1 MSLPSRSVL
10 DRELVT
16 VRQRIL
22 QLGDLVTQTI
32 DDAVGAL
39 RSGDRQVAEAIIAAD
54 AHLNELRFEI
64 EEACVEITA
73 TQQPAASDLRQII
86 AAMNIVVDLE
96 RMADHAAGV
105 AKTVLRMGEGRRA
118 ELPAGLE
125 AIAELTLGMLRQ
137 VLQVYSAGDVEAAYR
152 VARMDDRIDQGYQA
166 LFRELVEDMAQDP
179 EYTTTALYL
188 LFAGHNFER
197 IADRVTNVA
206 ERVIFTASGEMHE
219 LNPEP
224 DDARIS

>member
-1 MSLPSRSVL
+1 MSLPARSVL

-16 VRQRIL
+16 IRSRIL
-22 QLGDLVTQTI
+22 QLGELVAETI
-32 DDAVGAL
+32 VKAVGAL
-39 RSGDRQVAEAIIAAD
+39 RNGDRQAAEAIIAAD
-54 AHLNELRFEI
+54 AHLNDLRFEI
-64 EEACVEITA
+64 EEACLEITA

-105 AKTVLRMGEGRRA
+105 AKTVLRMGEWRRA

-125 AIAELTLGMLRQ
+125 AIAELTLSMLRQ
-137 VLQVYSAGDVEAAYR
+137 VLQVYAAGDVEAAYQ
-152 VARMDDRIDQGYQA
+152 VARMDNRIDQGYQA
-166 LFRELVEDMAQDP
+166 LFRELLEDMARDP
-179 EYTTTALYL
+179 THTTSALYL
-188 LFAGHNFER
+188 LFAGHNLER

-206 ERVIFTASGEMHE
+206 ERVIFTTSGEMRE

>member
-1 MSLPSRSVL
+1 MN
-10 DRELVT
+10 D
-16 VRQRIL
+16 
-22 QLGDLVTQTI
+22 
-32 DDAVGAL
+32 
-39 RSGDRQVAEAIIAAD
+39 
-54 AHLNELRFEI
+54 LRFEI

-105 AKTVLRMGEGRRA
+105 AKTVLRMGDRRRA

-137 VLQVYSAGDVEAAYR
+137 VLQVYSAGDVEEAVQ

-166 LFRELVEDMAQDP
+166 LFRELLEDMARDP

-188 LFAGHNFER
+188 LFAGHNLER

>member
-1 MSLPSRSVL
+1 MSLPARSVL

-16 VRQRIL
+16 IRGRIL
-22 QLGDLVTQTI
+22 QLGDLVVETI
-32 DDAVGAL
+32 AKAVEAL
-39 RSGDRQVAEAIIAAD
+39 RNGDRQAAEAIIAAD
-54 AHLNELRFEI
+54 AHLNDLRFEI
-64 EEACVEITA
+64 EEACLEITA
-73 TQQPAASDLRQII
+73 TQQPAAGDLRQII

-105 AKTVLRMGEGRRA
+105 AKTVLRMGEQRRT

-125 AIAELTLGMLRQ
+125 AIAELTLSMLRR
-137 VLQVYSAGDVEAAYR
+137 VLQVYAAGDVEAAHQ
-152 VARMDDRIDQGYQA
+152 VARMDNRIDQGYQA
-166 LFRELVEDMAQDP
+166 LFRELLEQMARDP
-179 EYTTTALYL
+179 SRTTTALYL
-188 LFAGHNFER
+188 LFAGHNLER

>member
-16 VRQRIL
+16 IRGRIV
-22 QLGDLVTQTI
+22 QLGELVVETI
-32 DDAVGAL
+32 VKAVGAL
-39 RSGDRQVAEAIIAAD
+39 RSGDQQAAEAIIAAD
-54 AHLNELRFEI
+54 AHLNQIRFEI
-64 EEACVEITA
+64 EEACLEITA
-73 TQQPAASDLRQII
+73 TQQPAATDLRQII

-105 AKTVLRMGEGRRA
+105 AKTVLRMEAQRRA

-125 AIAELTLGMLRQ
+125 AIAELTLSMLRQ
-137 VLQVYSAGDVEAAYR
+137 VLQVYAAGDVEAAVQ
-152 VARMDDRIDQGYQA
+152 VARMDNRIDQGYQA
-166 LFRELVEDMAQDP
+166 LFRELLEEMAQDP
-179 EYTTTALYL
+179 THTTRALYL
-188 LFAGHNFER
+188 LFAGHNLER

-206 ERVIFTASGEMHE
+206 ERVIFTASGEMRE

>member
-1 MSLPSRSVL
+1 MSLPARSVL

-16 VRQRIL
+16 IRGRIL
-22 QLGDLVTQTI
+22 QLGDLVVETI
-32 DDAVGAL
+32 AKAVEAL
-39 RSGDRQVAEAIIAAD
+39 RNGDRQAAEAIIAAD
-54 AHLNELRFEI
+54 AHLNDLRFEI
-64 EEACVEITA
+64 EEACLEITA
-73 TQQPAASDLRQII
+73 TQQPAAGDLRQII

-105 AKTVLRMGEGRRA
+105 AKTVLRMGEQRRT

-125 AIAELTLGMLRQ
+125 AIAKLTLSMLRR
-137 VLQVYSAGDVEAAYR
+137 VLQVYAAGDVEAAHQ
-152 VARMDDRIDQGYQA
+152 VARMDNRIDQGYQA
-166 LFRELVEDMAQDP
+166 LFRELLEQMARDP
-179 EYTTTALYL
+179 SRTTTALYL
-188 LFAGHNFER
+188 LFAGHNLER